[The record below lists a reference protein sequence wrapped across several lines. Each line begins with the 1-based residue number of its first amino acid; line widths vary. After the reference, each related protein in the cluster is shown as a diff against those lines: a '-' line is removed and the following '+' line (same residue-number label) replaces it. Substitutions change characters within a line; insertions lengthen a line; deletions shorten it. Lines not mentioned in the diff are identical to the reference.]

1 MQGYNCIMVYNVKR
15 DKLLFCKR
23 IKEPYKGLYNF
34 VGGKINSEEDGFA
47 AAYRE
52 LYEETGISEREI
64 KLNHMMDFTYY
75 NQDCYVEVYV
85 GYLQREVE
93 LKVEIHPLYWLELN
107 EDFFNTRR
115 YAGEGNI
122 GHMVEQVV
130 QYGSGVSGEQDSDM
144 ISVYKEN
151 SPNVKAIPNEDMQ
164 HLRILDK
171 NSLSIGVDGCKGGWI
186 VASIDHGT
194 LKIEK
199 KTSIEQIVTDYTGFD
214 NFLIDMVIGLPS
226 STEQIRPDA
235 YARQI
240 IKERTSTIFPVPC
253 RQAVYAES
261 VAGAYEENVRVL
273 GKKFTPLTVGIMPKM
288 RELDT
293 FLQEH
298 EEYKNVIL
306 ESHPEV
312 CFARLNGKT
321 VLSKKSEYEGLIE
334 RVQILQKYLPQLN
347 ANDLIQMAK
356 VYRCNVDDIVDAIC
370 LAVTANLDKQGL
382 CEVIP
387 EEPMVDDTGLKMQM
401 VIGKCILD

>member
-1 MQGYNCIMVYNVKR
+1 MIYNVER

-34 VGGKINSEEDGFA
+34 VGGKIDLGEEGFT

-52 LYEETGISEREI
+52 LYEETGIRSCDI

-93 LKVEIHPLYWLELN
+93 LKEEFHPLYWLELN
-107 EDFFNTRR
+107 EDFFNTNRF
-115 YAGEGNI
+115 AGEGNI

-130 QYGSGVSGEQDSDM
+130 RYGSGVDTMVDTQYQS
-144 ISVYKEN
+144 
-151 SPNVKAIPNEDMQ
+151 
-164 HLRILDK
+164 RLDK

-199 KTSIEQIVTDYTGFD
+199 KNSIGEIVTQYSGFD

-226 STEQIRPDA
+226 SKEQIRPDS

-240 IKERTSTIFPVPC
+240 IKERSSTIFPVPC
-253 RQAVYAES
+253 RQAIYAEN
-261 VAGAYEENVRVL
+261 VAEAYEENVRVL
-273 GKKFTPLTVGIMPKM
+273 GKKFTPLTVGIMPKI
-288 RELDT
+288 RELDS

-298 EEYKNVIL
+298 DQYKNVIL

-321 VLSKKSEYEGLIE
+321 ILSKKSEYDGVAE
-334 RVQILQKYLPQLN
+334 RVHILNKYLPHLEI
-347 ANDLIQMAK
+347 NDLMQMAK
-356 VYRCNVDDIVDAIC
+356 TYRCNVDDLIDAIC
-370 LAVTANLDKQGL
+370 LAVTANLAKQGL
-382 CEVIP
+382 CVTIP
-387 EEPMVDDTGLKMQM
+387 DKPMLDETGLKMQM
-401 VIGKCILD
+401 VIGKAVGSV

>member
-1 MQGYNCIMVYNVKR
+1 MVYNEKR

-34 VGGKINSEEDGFA
+34 VGGKINPEEDGFA

-52 LYEETGISEREI
+52 LYEETGISEKEI
-64 KLNHMMDFTYY
+64 ELNHMMDFTYY

-85 GYLQREVE
+85 GYLRREVE
-93 LKVEIHPLYWLELN
+93 LKVELQPLYWLELN
-107 EDFFNTRR
+107 EDFFNTSRF
-115 YAGEGNI
+115 AGEGNI

-130 QYGSGVSGEQDSDM
+130 QYGSGVSGE
-144 ISVYKEN
+144 
-151 SPNVKAIPNEDMQ
+151 
-164 HLRILDK
+164 LDK
-171 NSLSIGVDGCKGGWI
+171 NSLLIGVDGCKGGWI
-186 VASIDHGT
+186 IASIDHGT

-199 KTSIEQIVTDYTGFD
+199 KTSIEEIITDYSVFD
-214 NFLIDMVIGLPS
+214 YFLIDMVIGLPS
-226 STEQIRPDA
+226 GKEQIRPDT

-240 IKERTSTIFPVPC
+240 KKERTSTIFPVPC
-253 RQAVYAES
+253 RQAVYAENI
-261 VAGAYEENVRVL
+261 AEAYEENVRVL

-321 VLSKKSEYEGLIE
+321 VLSKKSEYEGLVE

-347 ANDLIQMAK
+347 ANDLMQMAK
-356 VYRCNVDDIVDAIC
+356 QNRCNVDDIVDAIC
-370 LAVTANLDKQGL
+370 LAVTANLAEQGL

-387 EEPMVDDTGLKMQM
+387 EEPMIDETGLKMQM
-401 VIGKCILD
+401 VVGKGIKEGIQ